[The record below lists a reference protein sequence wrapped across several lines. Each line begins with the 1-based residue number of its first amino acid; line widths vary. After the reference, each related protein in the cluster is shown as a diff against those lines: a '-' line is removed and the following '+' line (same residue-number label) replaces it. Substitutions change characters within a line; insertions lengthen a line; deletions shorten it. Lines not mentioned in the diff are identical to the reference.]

1 MRIAFV
7 TDTYEDGIAGG
18 TVTAMRFVEALRR
31 RHEVTVVATG
41 VEAPGKVRVR
51 GLQLPVRA
59 MRENRI
65 TFGIPSDRELE
76 QIFREV
82 DLVHVQFPFYLGFAA
97 VRVARRMG
105 IPLVAAFHV
114 QPENLLY
121 NINLHSPR
129 IAAWMHRWWIRHV
142 FQPADAVVVP
152 SPFAGERLRRYGL
165 TTPTWVISNGAVAPR
180 ALSPRRATERRSE
193 PFVLLS
199 VGRLAPE
206 KRQDVIIDAVARC
219 RHREQVRLVL
229 AGAGHL
235 EARLRA
241 RAERQGLPVEFGY
254 VSNERLAELYD
265 EATLFIH
272 AGEVELEGMA
282 VLDAMAAGLPVL
294 VADAPDSAARS
305 LASGPE
311 FRFRPGDAI
320 DLAAHI
326 DRLLDAPGT
335 LAAGARRSLERVVQ
349 HDFQRSARSL
359 ENVYETVLAKVEGE
373 PGARSRRG
381 EQQGAA

>member
-1 MRIAFV
+1 MRVAFV
-7 TDTYEDGIAGG
+7 TDTYEDGISGG
-18 TVTAMRFVEALRR
+18 TVTAVRFVEALRR

-41 VEAPGKVRVR
+41 APGPGKVALR
-51 GLQLPVRA
+51 GFQLPLRA

-65 TFGIPSDRELE
+65 TFGIPTGRELE
-76 QIFREV
+76 AAFRDV

-105 IPLVAAFHV
+105 IPLVTAFHV
-114 QPENLLY
+114 QPENILY
-121 NINLHSPR
+121 NINVRSHW
-129 IAAWMHRWWIRHV
+129 IAAWMHRWWIHNV
-142 FQPADAVVVP
+142 FEPSDAVVVP
-152 SPFAGERLRRYGL
+152 STFAAERLRRYGL
-165 TTPTWVISNGAVAPR
+165 TTPTWVISNGAVQPR
-180 ALSPRRATERRSE
+180 PRTVRRSAERRSE
-193 PFVLLS
+193 PYVVLC

-206 KRQDVIIDAVARC
+206 KRQDLIIDAVARC
-219 RHREQVRLVL
+219 RFRDRIRLVV

-235 EARLRA
+235 EARLQARA
-241 RAERQGLPVEFGY
+241 RRHGLPVEFGY

-265 EATLFIH
+265 EATLFVH

-294 VADAPDSAARS
+294 VSDAPDSAARD

-311 FRFRPGDAI
+311 FRFRPGDAT

-326 DRLLDAPGT
+326 DRLLDAPAL
-335 LAAGARRSLERVVQ
+335 LAAGARRSLERAAQ

-359 ENVYETVLAKVEGE
+359 EHVYETVLAKFPAHGDR
-373 PGARSRRG
+373 ATRARRG
-381 EQQGAA
+381 AA

>member
-7 TDTYEDGIAGG
+7 TDTYEDGISGG
-18 TVTAMRFVEALRR
+18 AVTAVRFVEALRR

-41 VEAPGKVRVR
+41 APAPGKVRLPGFQV
-51 GLQLPVRA
+51 PVRA

-65 TFGIPSDRELE
+65 TFGWPSRSILE
-76 QIFREV
+76 PVFAGV
-82 DLVHVQFPFYLGFAA
+82 DLVHVQFPFYLGFGA
-97 VRVARRMG
+97 VKLACEMG
-105 IPLVAAFHV
+105 VPLVSAFHV

-121 NINLHSPR
+121 NIGLRSQP

-152 SPFAGERLRRYGL
+152 SQFAAERLQQYGL
-165 TTPTWVISNGAVAPR
+165 TTPTWVISNGARPQRPR
-180 ALSPRRATERRSE
+180 LARRGAARRT
-193 PFVLLS
+193 PPYLLLC

-219 RHREQVRLVL
+219 QHRDQVRLVV

-235 EARLRA
+235 EQKLRTRA
-241 RAERQGLPVEFGY
+241 RRRGLAVEFGY
-254 VSNERLAELYD
+254 VSDERLTQLYD

-282 VLDAMAAGLPVL
+282 VVDAMAVGLPVL
-294 VADAPDSAARS
+294 VADAPDSASRA

-311 FRFRPGDAI
+311 FLFRPGDVA

-326 DRLLDAPGT
+326 DRLLDAPAT
-335 LAAGARRSLERVVQ
+335 LAAGARRSLERVGQ

-359 ENVYETVLAKVEGE
+359 EHLYETVLAKRQQEDRA
-373 PGARSRRG
+373 ARPRRG
-381 EQQGAA
+381 AA

>member
-18 TVTAMRFVEALRR
+18 AVTGVRFVEALRR
-31 RHEVTVVATG
+31 RHQVTVLATG
-41 VEAPGKVRVR
+41 AEAPGKVR
-51 GLQLPVRA
+51 LPGFQVPLRA

-65 TFGIPSDRELE
+65 TFGWPSRAILAPVYA
-76 QIFREV
+76 EV
-82 DLVHVQFPFYLGFAA
+82 DLVHVQFPFYLGFGAA
-97 VRVARRMG
+97 KLACEMG
-105 IPLVAAFHV
+105 VPLVSAFHV

-121 NINLHSPR
+121 NINLRSDR
-129 IAAWMHRWWIRHV
+129 LAAWMHRWWIRHV

-152 SPFAGERLRRYGL
+152 SRFGAERLQRYGL
-165 TTPTWVISNGAVAPR
+165 TTPTYVISNGAVQPR
-180 ALSPRRATERRSE
+180 PRSARRGPERRQ
-193 PFVLLS
+193 PPYLLLC

-219 RHREQVRLVL
+219 RHREQIRLVV

-241 RAERQGLPVEFGY
+241 RARRHGLAVEFGY
-254 VSNERLAELYD
+254 VSDERLAALHE
-265 EATLFIH
+265 EATLFAH

-311 FRFRPGDAI
+311 FRFRPGDPI
-320 DLAAHI
+320 DLAA
-326 DRLLDAPGT
+326 RLDFLLESPT
-335 LAAGARRSLERVVQ
+335 VLAAGARRSLERAGQ

-359 ENVYETVLAKVEGE
+359 EQVYETVLEQRG
-373 PGARSRRG
+373 GRTARAGR
-381 EQQGAA
+381 GAA

>member
-18 TVTAMRFVEALRR
+18 AVTGVRFVEALRR
-31 RHEVTVVATG
+31 RHEVTVLATG
-41 VEAPGKVRVR
+41 APAPGKV
-51 GLQLPVRA
+51 QLPGFQLPIRA

-65 TFGIPSDRELE
+65 TFGWPSRAVLE
-76 QIFREV
+76 PVFAEV
-82 DLVHVQFPFYLGFAA
+82 DLVHIQFPFYLGFGATKL
-97 VRVARRMG
+97 ARSMG
-105 IPLVAAFHV
+105 VPLVAAFHV

-121 NINLHSPR
+121 NINLRSDWV
-129 IAAWMHRWWIRHV
+129 AAWMHRWWIKHV
-142 FQPADAVVVP
+142 FEPADAVVVP
-152 SPFAGERLRRYGL
+152 SRFGGERLQRYGL
-165 TTPTWVISNGAVAPR
+165 TTPTFVISNGAVQPR
-180 ALSPRRATERRSE
+180 VRATRHVGERRT
-193 PFVLLS
+193 PPYLLLC

-219 RHREQVRLVL
+219 RHREQVRLVV

-241 RAERQGLPVEFGY
+241 RARRQGLAVEFGY
-254 VSNERLAELYD
+254 VSDERLAQLYE

-294 VADAPDSAARS
+294 VADAPDSAART

-320 DLAAHI
+320 DLATRI
-326 DRLLDAPGT
+326 DSLLESPAV
-335 LAAGARRSLERVVQ
+335 LAAGARRSLERAGQ

-359 ENVYETVLAKVEGE
+359 ENVYETVLAKVRPHGDRA
-373 PGARSRRG
+373 ARSGR
-381 EQQGAA
+381 GAA

>member
-18 TVTAMRFVEALRR
+18 TVTAIRFVEALRK
-31 RHEVTVVATG
+31 RHQVTVVATG
-41 VEAPGKVRVR
+41 AAAPDKVCVR
-51 GLQLPVRA
+51 GFQLPIRA

-65 TFGIPSDRELE
+65 TFGLPTDRQLE
-76 QIFREV
+76 QVFREV

-97 VRVARRMG
+97 VRVARRLNV
-105 IPLVAAFHV
+105 PLVSAFHV
-114 QPENLLY
+114 QPENILY
-121 NINLHSPR
+121 NINVRSPR
-129 IAAWMHRWWIRHV
+129 VAAWMHRWWIRHV
-142 FQPADAVVVP
+142 FEPSDAVVVP
-152 SPFAGERLRRYGL
+152 SPFAAERLRRYGL
-165 TTPTWVISNGAVAPR
+165 TKPTWVISNGAVAPR
-180 ALSPRRATERRSE
+180 VRSTRRAERRSE
-193 PFVLLS
+193 PYLLLS

-219 RHREQVRLVL
+219 RHREHVRLVL

-241 RAERQGLPVEFGY
+241 RAERHGLAVEFGY

-265 EATLFIH
+265 EATMFIH

-311 FRFRPGDAI
+311 FRFRPGDAF

-326 DRLLDAPGT
+326 DRLLEAPGT
-335 LAAGARRSLERVVQ
+335 LAAGARRSLERVAQ

-359 ENVYETVLAKVEGE
+359 EHVYETVLAKAENG
-373 PGARSRRG
+373 RG
-381 EQQGAA
+381 RAAQGAA

>member
-7 TDTYEDGIAGG
+7 SDTYEDGIAGG
-18 TVTAMRFVEALRR
+18 TVTGVRFVEALRR

-41 VEAPGKVRVR
+41 APAPGKLSIP

-65 TFGIPSDRELE
+65 TFGVPSSKQLE
-76 QIFREV
+76 AAFRDV
-82 DLVHVQFPFYLGFAA
+82 DIVHVQFPFYLGFAA
-97 VRVARRMG
+97 VRVARAMG
-105 IPLVAAFHV
+105 VPLVTAFHV
-114 QPENLLY
+114 QPENILY
-121 NINLHSPR
+121 NINLHSQWV
-129 IAAWMHRWWIRHV
+129 AAWMHRWWIRGV
-142 FQPADAVVVP
+142 FEPSDAVVVP
-152 SPFAGERLRRYGL
+152 SPFAAERLRRYGL
-165 TTPTWVISNGAVAPR
+165 TTPTFVISNGAVPPKAR
-180 ALSPRRATERRSE
+180 TARRGAERRSE
-193 PFVLLS
+193 PYLVLC

-206 KRQDVIIDAVARC
+206 KRQDLIIDAVARC
-219 RHREQVRLVL
+219 RLRDRIRLVV

-235 EARLRA
+235 ETRLRA
-241 RAERQGLPVEFGY
+241 RARRHGLPVEFGY

-265 EATLFIH
+265 EATLFVH

-294 VADAPDSAARS
+294 VSDAPDSAARS

-311 FRFRPGDAI
+311 FRFRPGDAT

-326 DRLLDAPGT
+326 DRLLDAPGL
-335 LAAGARRSLERVVQ
+335 LAAGARRSLERAAQ

-359 ENVYETVLAKVEGE
+359 EHVYETVLAKAPAHGDRA
-373 PGARSRRG
+373 ARARRG
-381 EQQGAA
+381 AA